1 MKFAL
6 LTALLALPFT
16 AFAQEEESTNR
27 YTQQIF
33 VANKSIYSPTFK
45 YEPQFINAWG
55 IAIRPAGAGG
65 HFWITAKD
73 ISYEYIGDVRRS
85 PDPKLHK
92 LQQDE
97 LKVVKL
103 PVGGADKF
111 STSTVFSGSKKDFVI
126 TQEVKGAEPITAPTK
141 FFFSSDGGIIS
152 AWTERK
158 KEDGSFDWPETAN
171 NVIDR
176 SKEGAQYFGLALSH
190 DYDTLYA
197 VNFGVNP
204 GIEVYG
210 GDFKPRPLQ
219 FEQPFDGNK
228 NGKVDPGEYA
238 PFNIQQF
245 TLPTGQPRLFVTY
258 AKTRACPAA
267 EVQKKTCAQGELF
280 PGEEDIT
287 AAGNGRLVEFTEQG
301 EVINIWDDSGQL
313 SAPWGMAIAPAD
325 FGELSGMLLVANFG
339 SGTIAAYDMETHGF
353 VDVLRDAKGKP
364 VVIDKIWGLLFGNGV
379 GLGDSN
385 ALYFTAGPKD
395 ETDGIFGALRPV
407 K

>member
-1 MKFAL
+1 MKLARIIAL
-6 LTALLALPFT
+6 LVLPLA
-16 AFAQEEESTNR
+16 AHAQEQSTNR
-27 YTQQIF
+27 YTQEVF
-33 VANKSIYSPTFK
+33 VANKASYKPSFMT
-45 YEPQFINAWG
+45 EPNLINAWG

-73 ISYEYIGDVRRS
+73 ISYEYVGDVRRS
-85 PDPKLHK
+85 TDPKMHK
-92 LQQDE
+92 LHQDG
-97 LKVVKL
+97 LKIVKL
-103 PVGGADKF
+103 PIGGTDKF

-176 SKEGAQYFGLALSH
+176 SKQGVQYFGLAISH

-197 VNFGVNP
+197 ANFGVNP

-210 GDFKPRPLQ
+210 GDFEPRPMQ
-219 FEQPFDGNK
+219 FEQPFDDNK
-228 NGKVDPGEYA
+228 NGKVDTGEYA
-238 PFNIQQF
+238 PFNIQQL
-245 TLPTGQPRLFVTY
+245 TLPTGQQRIFVTY
-258 AKTRACPAA
+258 AKTLACPAA
-267 EVQKKTCAQGELF
+267 EIKKGTCKKGEIF

-287 AAGNGRLVEFTEQG
+287 VAGNGRLVEFTEQG
-301 EVINIWDDSGQL
+301 EVVNIWDDNGQL

-325 FGELSGMLLVANFG
+325 FGELSGKLLVANFG
-339 SGTIAAYDMETHGF
+339 SGTIAAYDPETHGF
-353 VDVLRDAKGKP
+353 SDVLRDAKGKP
-364 VVIDKIWGLLFGNGV
+364 VVIDKVWGLLFGNGV